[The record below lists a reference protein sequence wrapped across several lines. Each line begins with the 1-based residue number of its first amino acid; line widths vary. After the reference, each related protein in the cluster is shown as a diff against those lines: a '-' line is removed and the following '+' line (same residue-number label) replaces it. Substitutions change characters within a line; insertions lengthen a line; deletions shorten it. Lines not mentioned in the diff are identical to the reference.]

1 MLYSKKKT
9 DGLTSQDQVRLI
21 PPKNKKTEQVVPPQN
36 KPVSQPT
43 VPQQNSIKNQSMAQ
57 QKPGVKSVQTNSQ
70 SMSLV
75 NMMLSQPSVNPIQ
88 SGTNSSVA
96 KQETTTQESKVE
108 ETENHTTPEITRHTI
123 PVSNAKKYEE
133 IEKRNPFVKTLKNK
147 FNLNV

>member
-21 PPKNKKTEQVVPPQN
+21 PPKNKKSEQVAQSQN
-36 KPVSQPT
+36 KSISQPT
-43 VPQQNSIKNQSMAQ
+43 APQQNSIKNQPITQ
-57 QKPGVKSVQTNSQ
+57 QKPESKPIQTNSQ
-70 SMSLV
+70 STNLV

-88 SGTNSSVA
+88 SVTNSSETQ
-96 KQETTTQESKVE
+96 QETATQEPVIE
-108 ETENHTTPEITRHTI
+108 ETEKHTTPEITRHTI

-133 IEKRNPFVKTLKNK
+133 IEKQNPFVKTLKNK

>member
-21 PPKNKKTEQVVPPQN
+21 PPKNKKTEQVVPLQN

-43 VPQQNSIKNQSMAQ
+43 VPQQ
-57 QKPGVKSVQTNSQ
+57 KPGAKSVQTNSQ